1 MLSEIMR
8 YLKCSVPLKQISF
21 FFFNLQRYNTVS
33 FRGMGV
39 QLTEPNEETGIEENF
54 TVEVL

>member
-1 MLSEIMR
+1 MFCASETDI
-8 YLKCSVPLKQISF
+8 F
-21 FFFNLQRYNTVS
+21 FLFNLQRYNTVS